1 MRSAT
6 IGLIIALSL
15 VPGATLAQGT
25 PPSESASPPSGGAAP
40 PASTPAVPLPR
51 GAVSR
56 DQFIQNAEQRAGQR
70 AGALFDQ
77 MDTNHD
83 GILTRDERRAWREQH
98 PRPAQSQPQ
107 TQPQTQPQ

>member
-1 MRSAT
+1 MHLAG
-6 IGLIIALSL
+6 IGLVVALSL
-15 VPGATLAQGT
+15 ASGAAFAQGAPPAEPNA
-25 PPSESASPPSGGAAP
+25 PPSSGAAP
-40 PASTPAVPLPR
+40 PTTAPAAPLPR

-83 GILTRDERRAWREQH
+83 GVLTPGERRAWRAQH
-98 PRPAQSQPQ
+98 PRP
-107 TQPQTQPQ
+107 TQPSPQ